1 MFRSTVCR
9 AIVAVAL
16 TAGVLSSMSGAAVAE
31 PQNRS
36 QVYTLTLSNRTG
48 LTVEVEFYTAA
59 GVLYTKSSYSP
70 GRVGSVPFEGAYRV
84 TGYAMENGT
93 KLPIEA
99 KDFNLNKDRAVFY
112 YIDRSGA
119 KLVLNQLVAP
129 R

>member
-9 AIVAVAL
+9 SIVALAL
-16 TAGVLSSMSGAAVAE
+16 SVGVLSSMSGAAVAD

-36 QVYTLTLSNRTG
+36 QVSTLTLSNRTG
-48 LTVEVEFYTAA
+48 LTVEVEFYTPA
-59 GVLYTKSSYSP
+59 GALYTKSSYSP

-84 TGYAMENGT
+84 TGYAMANGT
-93 KLPIEA
+93 RLPVEA
-99 KDFNLNKDRAVFY
+99 KDFTLNKDRAVFY
-112 YIDRSGA
+112 YIDRSGE